1 MYEGS
6 VARLMP
12 DSTSMRG
19 PEIPPNGGPSV
30 VHFRQEGTMYDV
42 PIDVLWEFM
51 NWEGHGAAHEKNARN
66 MSVLEETPNGVLY
79 TYETKRGGDWRKI
92 TGRVL
97 DFPPLGRVVQEVEG
111 PYKGTQ
117 MVFLYTPVGGKTRL
131 DIIARFVSD
140 EFDPK
145 TLEHHMV
152 DSLELAG
159 TEDDPYLR
167 RFLTSR
173 NRG

>member
-1 MYEGS
+1 
-6 VARLMP
+6 MP
-12 DSTSMRG
+12 DASANRAPASDPTG
-19 PEIPPNGGPSV
+19 VPSV

-66 MSVLEETPNGVLY
+66 MALLEETPNGVLY
-79 TYETKRGGDWRKI
+79 SYETRRGGDWRKI
-92 TGRVL
+92 TGHVL
-97 DFPPLGRVVQEVEG
+97 DFQPLGRVVREIEG

-140 EFDPK
+140 VLDPA
-145 TLEHHMV
+145 TLERHMV

-159 TEDDPYLR
+159 VEDDPYLQS
-167 RFLTSR
+167 FMQSR
-173 NRG
+173 TRK

>member
-1 MYEGS
+1 
-6 VARLMP
+6 MP
-12 DSTSMRG
+12 DSRANHVPAPDPT
-19 PEIPPNGGPSV
+19 GGPSV

-42 PIDVLWEFM
+42 PIEVLWGFM

-66 MSVLEETPNGVLY
+66 MAVLEETPNGVLY
-79 TYETKRGGDWRKI
+79 TYETRRGGDWRKI

-97 DFPPLGRVVQEVEG
+97 DFQPLGRVVREIEG

-117 MVFLYTPVGGKTRL
+117 MVFLYTPAGGKTRL

-140 EFDPK
+140 VLDPE
-145 TLEHHMV
+145 TLERHMV

-159 TEDDPYLR
+159 VEDDPYLQS
-167 RFLTSR
+167 FMQSR
-173 NRG
+173 TRK